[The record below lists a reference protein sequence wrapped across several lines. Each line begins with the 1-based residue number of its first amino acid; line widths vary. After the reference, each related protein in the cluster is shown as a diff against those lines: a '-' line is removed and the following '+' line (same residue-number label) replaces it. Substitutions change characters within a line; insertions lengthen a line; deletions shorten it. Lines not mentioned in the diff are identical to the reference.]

1 MISVIATAMLY
12 KLRRGRS
19 LSSLAIWPSLSI
31 SVLWG
36 VIIPWLPWPER
47 LDRTGLTLMT
57 LLLVGARLAFI
68 SVLSCVLLR
77 AFGLGL
83 ALFALLLI
91 LGVVTTVVIL
101 LTLFLLAVGYRFL
114 GLVVGRV
121 GGA

>member
-1 MISVIATAMLY
+1 
-12 KLRRGRS
+12 
-19 LSSLAIWPSLSI
+19 
-31 SVLWG
+31 
-36 VIIPWLPWPER
+36 
-47 LDRTGLTLMT
+47 MT
-57 LLLVGARLAFI
+57 LRLVGARLAFI
-68 SVLSCVLLR
+68 SVLPCVLLR

-114 GLVVGRV
+114 GLAIGDRFLGLVVGRV

>member
-1 MISVIATAMLY
+1 
-12 KLRRGRS
+12 
-19 LSSLAIWPSLSI
+19 
-31 SVLWG
+31 
-36 VIIPWLPWPER
+36 
-47 LDRTGLTLMT
+47 MT

-114 GLVVGRV
+114 GFAVGYRFFGLVVGRV